1 MRRSLTYSALA
12 VLFGSL
18 ALAAASCA
26 AIKSGPAAGAPLG
39 GSPKLNPTVFF
50 EDGNV
55 AFIGVDTRAAQY
67 VKDGTLLPLG
77 IGLANRSK
85 GSLTF
90 TRESFVLEDSEGRK
104 VPLASYGEFQPYT
117 RAATDARLLD
127 AFVEV
132 VRARFGNFAFTDLS
146 FFPIKGGSATARD
159 TLELG
164 RTTWTVGN
172 LYFPLPEGG
181 IHGKAFSMLV
191 RVKEVPETLVVKFT
205 LR

>member
-1 MRRSLTYSALA
+1 MRRSLTSSATAVILGSILLLA
-12 VLFGSL
+12 P
-18 ALAAASCA
+18 SCA
-26 AIKSGPAAGAPLG
+26 TIKSGSVAGAPLG
-39 GSPKLNPTVFF
+39 ASPKLNPTVFF
-50 EDGNV
+50 EDGSV

-67 VKDGTLLPLG
+67 VKDGPLLPLG

-104 VPLASYGEFQPYT
+104 VGLASYAEFQPYQ

-146 FFPIKGGSATARD
+146 FFPVKGGSGTARSVI
-159 TLELG
+159 ELG

-181 IHGKAFSMLV
+181 IHGKSFSMLV